1 MGLKLLARKPKTHIN
16 ISIRTWIYTGARG
29 IQDITENVF
38 DVTSSHDVIHGRL

>member
-29 IQDITENVF
+29 IQDITEHVF
-38 DVTSSHDVIHGRL
+38 DATSSHDIIHGRL